1 MELLIALLLAA
12 APLSAQIFWTPRR
25 KAETGIYA
33 ASIAADSWATRKAV
47 ARGGFTEY
55 DPLARP
61 FIHSARGQ
69 ALGSSLGFLA
79 GIGPSYLLHRSGH
92 ERLSRAWLHVFA
104 GVEAVN
110 TARMLYLYH

>member
-1 MELLIALLLAA
+1 MHRLFLLFFFCV
-12 APLSAQIFWTPRR
+12 PLSAQPFWTPAR
-25 KAETGIYA
+25 KAETVVYA
-33 ASIAADSWATRKAV
+33 ASIAADSWATQNAV

-61 FIHSARGQ
+61 FVHSVRGQ

-79 GIGPSYLLHRSGH
+79 GIVPSYFLHRAGH
-92 ERLSRAWLHVFA
+92 ERLSRAWLHVFT

-110 TARMLYLYH
+110 ASRMLYLYH